1 MRNIQ
6 DISQIVK
13 VKNKNRF
20 LRSFLTNILTSEVET
35 VTPEVRS
42 SLSDDTWGLLRGV
55 KESYQCIPAVCIVS
69 PSERWTWTSS
79 DRTQVN
85 VYLSPFLSSR
95 EFALRPGRKPPRLAS
110 PRLASPSQCFL
121 ASLRGDFSCWAT
133 GRLQRGQS
141 KSRVSRNRKKHKTQM
156 SLQLTPGQGGSGLK
170 GSIWERMCVMN
181 FKDCAL
187 STINLFQKG
196 QPWS

>member
-1 MRNIQ
+1 MNTWTQPQQIINLESRTWCRRTIKWKIEMRNIQ

-110 PRLASPSQCFL
+110 PRLSL
-121 ASLRGDFSCWAT
+121 AVLPRFS
-133 GRLQRGQS
+133 
-141 KSRVSRNRKKHKTQM
+141 SRW
-156 SLQLTPGQGGSGLK
+156 LQL
-170 GSIWERMCVMN
+170 
-181 FKDCAL
+181 L
-187 STINLFQKG
+187 SNRPVTARTK
-196 QPWS
+196 